1 MHVFIQCTVYFQPP
15 LFLHLDNNVTIVNA
29 TYELNKSMNQCFETP
44 VATLGIT
51 FNLKFQFK

>member
-1 MHVFIQCTVYFQPP
+1 MCSFNVQFIFNPP

-29 TYELNKSMNQCFETP
+29 TYELNKSMNQCFKTP